1 MVAHVHMQT
10 VLKFFAILTCCSLL
24 LFGCASQE
32 IKPLPQAG
40 KWEGEM
46 TGEADGDLEVIV
58 TSEET
63 GAQGQ
68 TIVEGTFFVTFKR
81 VSRAAGPCKATLK
94 VRGSIKD
101 RVFNAS
107 ASGYADCQGQTQQG
121 AAIQIDGVLTGKGDD
136 NRASGTYTLKGRY
149 DTFSGEWKLRKV
161 TP

>member
-1 MVAHVHMQT
+1 MVAHVHIQT
-10 VLKFFAILTCCSLL
+10 ALKFFAILTCCSLL
-24 LFGCASQE
+24 HLGCASQQ

-58 TSEET
+58 TGEET

-81 VSRAAGPCKATLK
+81 VSRATGPCKATLK

-101 RVFNAS
+101 RDFNAS
-107 ASGYADCQGQTQQG
+107 ASGYADCQGQSQQR
-121 AAIQIDGVLTGKGDD
+121 AATQIDGVLTGKVDD
-136 NRASGTYTLKGRY
+136 NQASGTYILKGRY
-149 DTFSGEWKLRKV
+149 DTFTGEWELRQV